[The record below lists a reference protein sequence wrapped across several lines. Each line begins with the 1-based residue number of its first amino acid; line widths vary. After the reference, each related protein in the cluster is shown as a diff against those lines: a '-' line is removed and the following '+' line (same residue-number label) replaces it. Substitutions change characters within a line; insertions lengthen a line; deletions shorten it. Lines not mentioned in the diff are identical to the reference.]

1 MRIIIDT
8 REQCPLDLSLYDCTT
23 ESGTLYVGDYAP
35 AGLESLVAV
44 ERKSLPDLVAS
55 LTSGRERFA
64 HEMER
69 SRGVALA
76 IVIEGS
82 LSQVR
87 RHEYRSKAKPHAL
100 LQSMLSWSIRYG
112 VHFLWC
118 DDAAGAA
125 YHAYHWMR
133 QFVRIERDRLGAIER
148 YHAEAVA

>member
-1 MRIIIDT
+1 MRVIIDT
-8 REQCPLDLSLYDCTT
+8 REQCPLDLTPYSCTT
-23 ESGTLYVGDYAP
+23 EAGTLYVGDYAP
-35 AGLESLVAV
+35 RGLESLVAV
-44 ERKSLPDLVAS
+44 ERKSLPDLIGS

-69 SRGVALA
+69 ARGLALA
-76 IVIEGS
+76 VVIEGS
-82 LSQVR
+82 MGQVR
-87 RHEYRSKAKPHAL
+87 RHEYRSKTKPHAIF
-100 LQSMLSWSIRYG
+100 QSVLSWSMRYG

-133 QFVRIERDRLGAIER
+133 QFVRIERDRLRVIAR